1 MTRAYALGRL
11 LEHGPLTWR
20 ECCEIMGGK
29 SRGVRSALD
38 RLIDYGIVKAKNIDG
53 VRHYVLS

>member
-1 MTRAYALGRL
+1 MSRTYALKRL

-20 ECCEIMGGK
+20 ECCAIMGGK
-29 SRGVRSALD
+29 SRSVRSALD
-38 RLIDYGIVKAKNIDG
+38 RLIDYGIVRPTNIDG